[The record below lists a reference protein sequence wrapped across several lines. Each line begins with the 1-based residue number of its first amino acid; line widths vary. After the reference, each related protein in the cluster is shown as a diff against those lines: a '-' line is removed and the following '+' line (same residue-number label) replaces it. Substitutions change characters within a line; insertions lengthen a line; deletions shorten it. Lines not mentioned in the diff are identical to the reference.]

1 MFNALRTDELLLGI
15 ARILR
20 RAAASEGP
28 LDGFERSLALS
39 ATSVARLLASE
50 QRALPGIET
59 ETRRRLD
66 LALAADAR
74 PLAVASRAQ
83 IAQAP
88 DAAALGEVL
97 TALLADLPRP
107 DPLRS
112 AVQGALR
119 WMADAEVAALA
130 AGPEGVPA

>member
-50 QRALPGIET
+50 QRALPGIEAD
-59 ETRRRLD
+59 TRRRLD
-66 LALAADAR
+66 EALAADERPAAVEAR
-74 PLAVASRAQ
+74 AG
-83 IAQAP
+83 IGQAP
-88 DAAALGEVL
+88 DASALGEVL
-97 TALLADLPRP
+97 AALLTDLPRP

-119 WMADAEVAALA
+119 QMADAEVAALA
-130 AGPEGVPA
+130 AGPEGAPA